1 MDLITDLSN
10 LKVVTPLNH
19 KRLKNV
25 YSTLTSH
32 CFVLSLHFLF
42 SLHLSSQTLENGV
55 CVCMS
60 VCLSQLEQ
68 NLKSALH
75 VSSVSSNYCYSVG
88 QLAWLQGQSITH
100 DGFDL
105 YLRKLNFISF
115 CDVPQSPWVAN
126 DRVSIQSPR
135 ISVTTTNV
143 GSGAQVLFPVSWVV
157 TQAPPG
163 LVVINS
169 CKAIHIV
176 HHMSRT
182 DWS

>member
-32 CFVLSLHFLF
+32 CFVLLLHFLF
-42 SLHLSSQTLENGV
+42 SLHLSSQTLENCV

-115 CDVPQSPWVAN
+115 CDVPLFALLHFRGEHHPMSQWVSLPE
-126 DRVSIQSPR
+126 D
-135 ISVTTTNV
+135 
-143 GSGAQVLFPVSWVV
+143 
-157 TQAPPG
+157 
-163 LVVINS
+163 INS
-169 CKAIHIV
+169 CFYFSSFSIAYFFQGAFFILLSI
-176 HHMSRT
+176 SICFT
-182 DWS
+182 CFGLCYSC